1 VTGSGR
7 LRDGCGPTKVRVTAL
22 IGQNISSR
30 LHCGEGNWGQIHLS
44 CFPGPE
50 SNGSSLRGML
60 LLPSGSGGS
69 TLTHLPQS
77 SHWAKVSVATAGSLL
92 VDISI
97 VAHLSLSEEN
107 ITPLP
112 SRLALAMSATLLC
125 LPLSLPLPLLSLL
138 SAARLFT

>member
-1 VTGSGR
+1 VTGSGL
-7 LRDGCGPTKVRVTAL
+7 LRDGCGSTTVRVTAL

-60 LLPSGSGGS
+60 LLPSGSGSS

-77 SHWAKVSVATAGSLL
+77 SHWAKVSVATVGSLL

-97 VAHLSLSEEN
+97 VAQVSLSEEN
-107 ITPLP
+107 TTPLP
-112 SRLALAMSATLLC
+112 AAEYGGVRTLAYPGITLIPEGNGREDISMLI
-125 LPLSLPLPLLSLL
+125 
-138 SAARLFT
+138 T

>member
-1 VTGSGR
+1 M
-7 LRDGCGPTKVRVTAL
+7 
-22 IGQNISSR
+22 
-30 LHCGEGNWGQIHLS
+30 LS
-44 CFPGPE
+44 L
-50 SNGSSLRGML
+50 S
-60 LLPSGSGGS
+60 SGSGGQ

-77 SHWAKVSVATAGSLL
+77 SNWAKVSVATMRSLL

-97 VAHLSLSEEN
+97 VAQVSLSEEN

-125 LPLSLPLPLLSLL
+125 LLLLLPLLSLL

>member
-1 VTGSGR
+1 
-7 LRDGCGPTKVRVTAL
+7 
-22 IGQNISSR
+22 
-30 LHCGEGNWGQIHLS
+30 LS

-77 SHWAKVSVATAGSLL
+77 SSHWAKVFVTTVGSLL

-97 VAHLSLSEEN
+97 IAQASLSKEN

-125 LPLSLPLPLLSLL
+125 LMLSLPLLSLL
-138 SAARLFT
+138 SAARLLT